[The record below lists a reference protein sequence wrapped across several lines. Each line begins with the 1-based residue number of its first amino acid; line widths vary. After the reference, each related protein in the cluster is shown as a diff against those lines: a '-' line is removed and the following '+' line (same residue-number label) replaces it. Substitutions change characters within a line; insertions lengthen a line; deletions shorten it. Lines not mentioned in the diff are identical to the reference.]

1 MNAGLVPLGLVGD
14 QLASGRPTDVVLP
27 VGAGRRR
34 FLRQLLNWARDHQ
47 LAEGLLLVVGRADL
61 APLWQRDLAA
71 TLAPEPVTLL
81 DDNAAVADAAVVVAG
96 GAIFGPQAVAAA
108 EGRLLVV
115 DEPDQLN
122 IGGDEL
128 DTLAG
133 DRGYLR
139 LWLEPERGSAV
150 AGRALLSDADRDVG
164 RLVAGLI
171 DGELEGRTPESSARW
186 AARML
191 GCRLSETH
199 TIRQLIDG
207 AALDLLAYRIGVT
220 LDRATHATDI
230 SGADPVVWRTLDLPD
245 EAVTIPASLRAH
257 FPAATLLEPPCTVE
271 VDRLVTGGASVAIVT
286 AGASGR
292 AAAMRFLA
300 EQLNSSHYP
309 DHPYRGHVLDV
320 GASVA
325 DRNLT
330 VRAVTPPTDHRG
342 DLVLP
347 EQVWQDIDRNVHGL
361 LRNRQ
366 LLASLDLGVN
376 RGVLLHG
383 PPGTGKTQLVR
394 TIIAELAGQVTALL
408 VRPDAM
414 RTRLAEAYRLAQQ
427 LAPSIV
433 ALEDVDLIV
442 GHRSKGNADALV
454 EFLTSV
460 DGLITDHTGVITL
473 ATTNAPGT
481 LDPAAVRAAR
491 FDRLI
496 EIPTPPALGRQ
507 RIWRR
512 YLTAFDHDFDFD
524 QLVRA
529 TAGASGADIRE
540 LIRHAV
546 LDTGGNL
553 DTDVLIRLA
562 HDTLQAQPT
571 HGQYL

>member
-1 MNAGLVPLGLVGD
+1 MNAGLVPLDPVGV
-14 QLASGRPTDVVLP
+14 QLAAGQPTDVVLP

-34 FLRQLLNWARDHQ
+34 FLQQLLGWARDHD
-47 LAEGLLLVVGRADL
+47 LAGGLLLVVGRDDL

-81 DDNAAVADAAVVVAG
+81 KDNATPVNAAVVVAG
-96 GAIFGPQAVAAA
+96 GAILGPQVVATTRD
-108 EGRLLVV
+108 RLLVV

-122 IGGDEL
+122 IGVDEL

-139 LWLEPERGSAV
+139 LWLEPERGSAG
-150 AGRALLSDADRDVG
+150 AGPVLLSDTDRDAG

-171 DGELEGRTPESSARW
+171 DGELERRTPESSARW
-186 AARML
+186 AVRML
-191 GCRLSETH
+191 GCPLSETH
-199 TIRQLIDG
+199 TIRQLLDG
-207 AALDLLAYRIGVT
+207 AALDLLAYRIGVA
-220 LDRATHATDI
+220 LDRATHATDV

-286 AGASGR
+286 AGTSGR
-292 AAAMRFLA
+292 AAAMRFLT

-320 GASVA
+320 GANVA

-330 VRAVTPPTDHRG
+330 VRAITPPTDHRD

-347 EQVWQDIDRNVHGL
+347 NRVWRDIDRNVHGL
-361 LRNRQ
+361 LRNRR

-408 VRPDAM
+408 LRPDAM
-414 RTRLAEAYRLAQQ
+414 RSRLAEAYRLAQQ

-442 GHRSKGNADALV
+442 GHRNEGNADALV

-460 DGLITDHTGVITL
+460 DGLITDHTGVLTL

-512 YLTAFDHDFDFD
+512 YLGAFDHDFDVD

-546 LDTGGNL
+546 LDTDGNL

-562 HDTLQAQPT
+562 HDTLPPPPP